1 MMIEW
6 VANRLAKEIG
16 YAEAAAEMKEM
27 NRRRKWLRLP
37 VNLPRLGSE
46 LSFEYAKLK

>member
-1 MMIEW
+1 MIIEW
-6 VANRLAKEIG
+6 ATNRLAKEIG